1 MKIFNIGPMELLLI
15 LTVVLI
21 VFGPDKIP
29 EIGQSIGKSLRK
41 FRQASKELSDEFD
54 LEDLNPSTVMDALEA
69 QAAAAEKQEEE
80 KAAPTDTE
88 SEPRLILPSAEETA
102 QTSSDDDADAGGDET
117 DAPAG
122 EDVEEPV
129 QFDPK
134 PAAID
139 TTETSEDAGEKS
151 DSPADSPED
160 EGESSIDYESPE
172 DEI

>member
-1 MKIFNIGPMELLLI
+1 MNFFNIGPMELLLI

-41 FRQASKELSDEFD
+41 FRQASKELSDDFN
-54 LEDLNPSTVMDALEA
+54 LEDLSPSTIMDALES

-88 SEPRLILPSAEETA
+88 SEPGSILPSAEEMT
-102 QTSSDDDADAGGDET
+102 QGSSDDDTDAGGDET

-129 QFDPK
+129 RFDPK

-139 TTETSEDAGEKS
+139 TTKTSEDAGEES
-151 DSPADSPED
+151 DSPADPPED
-160 EGESSIDYESPE
+160 ESSIDYESPE